1 MPAHDTTTNAALFTV
16 FILSAAVVFGWM
28 LRERRRHQANLAAI
42 GVRIVVNGIRG
53 KSSITRLIAGGLRRS
68 HLIVVAKT
76 TGTAAR
82 FIYPNG
88 REVPIKRPY
97 DMVNVVEQVAIV
109 NKAAGLGTDVLVA
122 ECMAVEPALQELN
135 QRVLIQAGIV
145 VISNVREDHLEEM
158 GPTLDDVARSLARSM
173 PIGGVCVTAET
184 ERFDIL
190 HQEALNRDCALY
202 YADPESVTDEEMAP
216 FTWITFKENV
226 AIALL
231 IANLCGV
238 DRRTALLGMY
248 TAPPDPG
255 ALKIGSVQRG
265 EKVFRTINLFAANDP
280 QSTLMN
286 VDLLRRRGELSEDVY
301 LVINCR
307 EDRVERNQQMG
318 DIVARIDPSH
328 VFIIGSPTRSA
339 LQHIH
344 PDYLDRVVQIEGVQD
359 GEYYLELLARDMPD
373 YGATVIMIGNI
384 HGMGEVLLHA
394 MDTEGPFVEDL
405 AVVAEAQTLAEEL
418 FDHEVAQLLE
428 AGPVSSAKE

>member
-1 MPAHDTTTNAALFTV
+1 MHAHDTTTNAVLFTV
-16 FILSAAVVFGWM
+16 FILSAGAVFGWM
-28 LRERRRHQANLAAI
+28 IRERRRHETNLAAI
-42 GVRIVVNGIRG
+42 PVRIVVNGIRG
-53 KSSITRLIAGGLRRS
+53 KSSITRLVAGSLRRS

-97 DMVNVVEQVAIV
+97 DVVNVVEQVAIV
-109 NKAAGLGTDVLVA
+109 HKAAGLGTNVLVA

-135 QRVLIQAGIV
+135 QQVLIQAGIV

-173 PIGGVCVTAET
+173 PVGGICVTAEA

-190 HQEALNRDCALY
+190 QQEALARDCALY
-202 YADPESVTDEEMAP
+202 YADPQTVTDEEMAP

-231 IANLCGV
+231 VASLCNV

-255 ALKIGSVQRG
+255 ALKLGTVQRADT
-265 EKVFRTINLFAANDP
+265 VFRTVNLFAANDP

-286 VDLLRRRGELSEDVY
+286 VDLLRQRGDLTDDVY
-301 LVINCR
+301 VVINCR
-307 EDRVERNQQMG
+307 DDRVERNQQMG
-318 DIVARIDPSH
+318 DIIPAINPSH
-328 VFIIGSPTRSA
+328 VFVIGSPTRSA
-339 LQHIH
+339 VQHIH
-344 PDYLDRVVQIEGVQD
+344 PDYLDRVVQIDGVQD
-359 GEYYLELLARDMPD
+359 GEYYLELLTRDMPE

-394 MDTEGPFVEDL
+394 MEAEGPFVEDL
-405 AVVAEAQTLAEEL
+405 AVVAEARNLADEL
-418 FDHEVAQLLE
+418 FDREVEQLLST
-428 AGPVSSAKE
+428 GPISLGKE